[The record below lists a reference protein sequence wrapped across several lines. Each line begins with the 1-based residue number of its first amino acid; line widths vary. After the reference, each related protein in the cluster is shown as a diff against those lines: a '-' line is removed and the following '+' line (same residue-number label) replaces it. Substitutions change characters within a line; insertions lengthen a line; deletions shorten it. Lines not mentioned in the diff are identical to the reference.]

1 MFKNKKSH
9 DYFDSFHKFSLYAI
23 DAAQYLDE
31 VINDYDVDTL
41 IHKMDGMHKI
51 ESDCDIHHHAVNAE
65 LLSEFLPVID
75 AEDILSLN
83 DALDDVVDKIEDI
96 LIGLYTFNVS
106 NVRVQAIEFSSVI
119 VKLSL
124 ALSEAT
130 SELKNY
136 KSSKKLMEKI
146 KAVNLLEQE
155 ADDIYIREMH
165 RLHSEEDNMKKLMM
179 WSRVYDLFEECADSF
194 ERVSKLM
201 DMIVLKYN

>member
-1 MFKNKKSH
+1 MFRNKKSH

-41 IHKMDGMHKI
+41 INKMDDMHKI
-51 ESDCDIHHHAVNAE
+51 EGDCDIHHHAVNAE

-119 VKLSL
+119 VKLSQ

-130 SELKNY
+130 LELKNY
-136 KSSKKLMEKI
+136 KTSKTLMDKI

-179 WSRVYDLFEECADSF
+179 WSRIYDLFEECADSF